1 MNAYLQQKAAKQRFL
16 QKGMVVIVAL
26 LFIFLVFVTRFAL
39 SDSRDDLTN
48 GAPVSADAYSMAK
61 QFVRPTIKS
70 SNILFPE
77 TGYQCAEK
85 PDSVFVIK
93 SYAEDKAQSGP
104 KNITSF
110 QITLKFTGGKVG
122 DKKNWRMITLNE
134 N

>member
-1 MNAYLQQKAAKQRFL
+1 MSAYLQQKAAKQRFL
-16 QKGMVVIVAL
+16 QKGMVVIMAL
-26 LFIFLVFVTRFAL
+26 LLIFFVFVTRFAL
-39 SDSRDDLTN
+39 SSTRNDLAS
-48 GAPVSADAYSMAK
+48 GAPVSADAYAMAK
-61 QFVRPTIKS
+61 QFVRPTIKF
-70 SNILFPE
+70 NNVTFPE

-85 PDSVFVIK
+85 PDSVFVVK

-110 QITLKFTGGKVG
+110 QITLKFVGGQVG

>member
-1 MNAYLQQKAAKQRFL
+1 M
-16 QKGMVVIVAL
+16 
-26 LFIFLVFVTRFAL
+26 VFVTRFAL